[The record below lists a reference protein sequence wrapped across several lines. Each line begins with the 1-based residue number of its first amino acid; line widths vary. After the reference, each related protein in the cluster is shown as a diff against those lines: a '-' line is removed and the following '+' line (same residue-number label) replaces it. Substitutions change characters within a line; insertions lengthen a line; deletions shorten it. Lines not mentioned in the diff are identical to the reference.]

1 MTQLERDLIA
11 EAMDNLKTY
20 KPLIDSANTR
30 YVQFPIS
37 VNHLVIYLCEYNK
50 KTGEMS
56 ITYDIETSKGL
67 ETRTIDF
74 STLTVV

>member
-1 MTQLERDLIA
+1 MDLIA
-11 EAMDNLKTY
+11 EAMDKLKTY

-37 VNHLVIYLCEYNK
+37 VNPLVIDLCEYDK

-56 ITYDIETSKGL
+56 ITYNIETSKGL
-67 ETRTIDF
+67 QKRTIDF
-74 STLTVV
+74 RYL